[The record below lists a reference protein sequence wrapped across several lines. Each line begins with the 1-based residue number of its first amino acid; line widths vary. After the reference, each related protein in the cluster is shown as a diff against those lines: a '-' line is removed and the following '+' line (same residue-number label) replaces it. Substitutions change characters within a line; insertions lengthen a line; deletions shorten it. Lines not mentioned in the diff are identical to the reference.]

1 MFSSFFLGLLCSYLF
16 HKSITQTR
24 MKKFVPAQAT
34 SDCIEDWAH
43 VTLLSFSLFHN
54 FSDFLPFLFFHLYF
68 IHASFCKNIAAN
80 LTRELKHPGAEVS
93 FRCNMRTMG
102 RRKKGQMVRWM
113 AKMVGAGKFKGESH
127 TRVSC
132 MNNLLVA
139 LKCEASLFYREVR
152 LMASTFIQAVRKYVV
167 NIYRLR
173 SE

>member
-1 MFSSFFLGLLCSYLF
+1 
-16 HKSITQTR
+16 

-80 LTRELKHPGAEVS
+80 LTRELKHPGVEVS

-102 RRKKGQMVRWM
+102 RRKKGQM
-113 AKMVGAGKFKGESH
+113 GSLNGKNG
-127 TRVSC
+127 
-132 MNNLLVA
+132 
-139 LKCEASLFYREVR
+139 
-152 LMASTFIQAVRKYVV
+152 
-167 NIYRLR
+167 R
-173 SE
+173 SWKV